1 MRRLWFWISLGLLLF
16 CLLLLRR
23 YRFEQVAGTTVVTLS
38 ELHRE
43 TPLLPPGAQWDER
56 QGRTGMRLEARPG
69 KVTLKMEL
77 PPRLAVEALHIRF
90 RTAAEDLQR
99 GNQEWD
105 DGRFSI
111 EWRSEDQDQAQEV
124 DIVSSLRGDQKS
136 EASLVV
142 RPAEWPSVPILRI
155 ENLGRSGAFEI
166 LELEMTPVRERLAW
180 RVGRWLVLG
189 AWLCWWYAVL
199 SQTLRTSF
207 WRKALALA
215 IWIGMGIGFAF
226 PGPWKTLH
234 PLVIPFELGNNSE
247 VIPGLE
253 KPPATLIS
261 PGLSA
266 PSAETSG
273 PLPAAS
279 KAAAVS
285 HGKIPLTES
294 WILKM
299 RLVLA
304 DGRPL
309 LHALLLFAPTLLFAL
324 LLGTRHACYL
334 GGSLALAIE
343 AAQAALGFG
352 FDLLDVGDLARNAV
366 GVAAAIWVYSRIGKF
381 RLARARS

>member
-1 MRRLWFWISLGLLLF
+1 MRRLWFWISLGLLLI

-23 YRFEQVAGTTVVTLS
+23 YRFEPLAGTTAVTLS

-43 TPLLPPGAQWDER
+43 TPLLPPGSQWNLS
-56 QGRTGMRLEARPG
+56 QGRAGLRLDARPG
-69 KVTLKMEL
+69 KVALRMEL
-77 PPRLAVEALHIRF
+77 PRRMAVEALHIRF
-90 RTAAEDLQR
+90 RTAAEDLLL
-99 GNQEWD
+99 GEQEWE
-105 DGRFSI
+105 DGRLSV

-124 DIVSSLRGDQKS
+124 DPVSSLRGDQRN
-136 EASLVV
+136 EASLVI
-142 RPAEWPSVPILRI
+142 RPAEGPSVPVLRI

-166 LELEMTPVRERLAW
+166 IELEMTPVRERLAW

-189 AWLCWWYAVL
+189 AWVFWLYAVL

-215 IWIGMGIGFAF
+215 VWIGMGIGFAF

-234 PLVIPFELGNNSE
+234 PLVIPFELGNHSE
-247 VIPGLE
+247 GGPELE
-253 KPPATLIS
+253 KS
-261 PGLSA
+261 PELDASPELSA

-285 HGKIPLTES
+285 MGKIPLTES
-294 WILKM
+294 WVLKVKRM
-299 RLVLA
+299 FA
-304 DGRPL
+304 AGRPL

-324 LLGTRHACYL
+324 LLGARPAWFL

-352 FDLLDVGDLARNAV
+352 FDLLDVGDLACDAA
-366 GVAAAIWVYSRIGKF
+366 GVAAAVWLCSRIKAY

>member
-23 YRFEQVAGTTVVTLS
+23 YRFEQVAGTTVVPLS

-43 TPLLPPGAQWDER
+43 TPDLPPGSQWKAHHSY
-56 QGRTGMRLEARPG
+56 TGLRLDAGPG
-69 KVTLKMEL
+69 QVALRMEL
-77 PPRLAVEALHIRF
+77 PRRLAVDALHMKF
-90 RTAAEDLQR
+90 RMAAEDLRR
-99 GNQEWD
+99 GGQEWE
-105 DGRFSI
+105 DGRLSI
-111 EWRSEDQDQAQEV
+111 EWRSEDQDQAQEI
-124 DIVSSLRGDQKS
+124 DPVSSLRGDQKS

-142 RPAEWPSVPILRI
+142 RPAAGPSVPILRI

-166 LELEMTPVRERLAW
+166 LQLEMTPVRERFAW
-180 RVGRWLVLG
+180 RVGRWLLLG
-189 AWLCWWYAVL
+189 AWGCWLFTVL

-207 WRKALALA
+207 WRKALATA
-215 IWIGMGIGFAF
+215 IWSGMGITFAF

-234 PLVIPFELGNNSE
+234 PLVIPFDLGSHYE
-247 VIPGLE
+247 RAPALQ
-253 KPPATLIS
+253 PPEANR
-261 PGLSA
+261 A
-266 PSAETSG
+266 RETAN

-285 HGKIPLTES
+285 LGKILLTES
-294 WILKM
+294 WILKVK
-299 RLVLA
+299 RVLA

-324 LLGTRHACYL
+324 LLGARHAWYL

-352 FDLLDVGDLARNAV
+352 FDLLDVGDLACNAV
-366 GVAAAIWVYSRIGKF
+366 GVAAAIGIYSRIGKY
-381 RLARARS
+381 RLARALS